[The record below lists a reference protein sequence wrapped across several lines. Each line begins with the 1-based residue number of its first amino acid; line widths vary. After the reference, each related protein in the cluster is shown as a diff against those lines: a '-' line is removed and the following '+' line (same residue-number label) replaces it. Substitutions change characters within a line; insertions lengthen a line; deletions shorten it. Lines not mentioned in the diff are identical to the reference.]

1 MVEYTVG
8 CRMLQNEGRGT
19 TTGSGFQNG
28 EPEDQPPPS
37 FSSSPLHT
45 PIWLPKVSAV
55 IPALPRFTL
64 IDPRTNTTQR
74 SPEHSPYPFPPLSI
88 TSIAKP
94 PRVREN

>member
-1 MVEYTVG
+1 M
-8 CRMLQNEGRGT
+8 REGARQQGVAFR
-19 TTGSGFQNG
+19 TGNLRIA
-28 EPEDQPPPS
+28 PPS